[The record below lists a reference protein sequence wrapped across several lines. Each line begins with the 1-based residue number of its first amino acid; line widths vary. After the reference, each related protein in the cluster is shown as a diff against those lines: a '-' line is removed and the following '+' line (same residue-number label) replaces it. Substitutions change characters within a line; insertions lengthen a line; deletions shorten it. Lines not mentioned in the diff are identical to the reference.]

1 MAEIKAADV
10 AKLRQ
15 MTGAGMMDCK
25 VALSEANGDF
35 DVAIDVLRKK
45 GQKVA
50 GKRADREATEG
61 AVIGK
66 VSADA
71 KMAAV
76 VVLSCETD
84 FVAKNADFVKFAEE
98 IADLA
103 VAHKVTSSDEL
114 KALKYKDTTIGEE
127 VINKNGVIGEKIEL
141 SYYEYVTGDFAVAYI
156 HPGNRLSSI
165 AAFNKSVDANVAK
178 DVVMQIAAMK
188 PLSIDQN
195 DMPQNIIDKEIEIGK
210 ELAIQEGKPVDMAE
224 KIALGR
230 LSKFYKESTLMNQQF
245 IKDSK
250 ISVAEYLKTID
261 KDLKVLA
268 FKRYGLGE

>member
-261 KDLKVLA
+261 KDLKALA